1 LLIKQIILSVINI
14 KMNISNEDFNQET
27 FIYNESDKLEFKE
40 SFSNSLMQK
49 YLETI
54 CGFLHLCAF

>member
-1 LLIKQIILSVINI
+1 
-14 KMNISNEDFNQET
+14 MNISNEDFNQET